1 MKQIKTLRLCIY
13 FSAIFALMWLILAD
27 VSIAK
32 PKDKKIT
39 QDAQVV
45 NLEKKV
51 SSIEQKL
58 SKTIQLVDS
67 LSRKLKTFDTS
78 DKPSNTIEK
87 QIAQMD
93 SSVKTL
99 EMITASLSQDVV
111 RLRRQIELNERRT
124 SYADSINFEILS
136 QLVMLENR
144 IVSLGSSLS
153 ETKSISS
160 VETASPALSSTGS
173 YRDRY
178 RQALTFYQN
187 AQNQESIELFRQLL
201 SEDKKNELADNAQYW
216 IGECYYSMK
225 QYRRA
230 IVEFE
235 KVFAFKNTN
244 KDDDAQFK
252 LGLCYAALGEREK
265 AIDELQRLID
275 YYPQSEYVENAKQFV
290 KRDYD

>member
-1 MKQIKTLRLCIY
+1 MKQIKTLRQCIY
-13 FSAIFALMWLILAD
+13 FSAIFALTWLILAD
-27 VSIAK
+27 VSVAK
-32 PKDKKIT
+32 PKDKIIT
-39 QDAQVV
+39 QDVQVV

-51 SSIEQKL
+51 NSIEQKL
-58 SKTIQLVDS
+58 SKTIRLVNS
-67 LSRKLKTFDTS
+67 LSRKIKTLDTS
-78 DKPSNTIEK
+78 DKPSNTFGA

-160 VETASPALSSTGS
+160 VETASPAFSSTGS

-187 AQNQESIELFRQLL
+187 AQNKESIELFRQLL

-265 AIDELQRLID
+265 AIDEFQRLID
-275 YYPQSEYVENAKQFV
+275 YYPQSEYVKNAKQFV

>member
-58 SKTIQLVDS
+58 SKTIQLVNS

>member
-39 QDAQVV
+39 QDAQVI

>member
-1 MKQIKTLRLCIY
+1 MKQIKTLRPWIY
-13 FSAIFALMWLILAD
+13 FSAIFTLTWLILAD
-27 VSIAK
+27 VSMAK
-32 PKDKKIT
+32 PKDKNIT

-51 SSIEQKL
+51 SSIEKKL
-58 SKTIQLVDS
+58 SKTIRLVNN
-67 LSRKLKTFDTS
+67 LSRKIKTLDTL
-78 DKPSNTIEK
+78 DKPSNTIGK

-160 VETASPALSSTGS
+160 VETGSPALSSTGS

-178 RQALTFYQN
+178 RRALTFHQN
-187 AQNQESIELFRQLL
+187 TQNEKSIELFRQLL
-201 SEDKKNELADNAQYW
+201 SEDKYHELADNAQYW

-265 AIDELQRLID
+265 AIDEFQRLID
-275 YYPQSEYVENAKQFV
+275 YYPQSEYVKNAKQFV

>member
-1 MKQIKTLRLCIY
+1 MKQIKTLRPCIY
-13 FSAIFALMWLILAD
+13 FSAMFAFMWLILAD
-27 VSIAK
+27 VSVAK
-32 PKDKKIT
+32 PKDKNIT

-51 SSIEQKL
+51 SSIEKKLGKTIRLVNSL
-58 SKTIQLVDS
+58 SKKIK
-67 LSRKLKTFDTS
+67 KLDIS
-78 DKPSNTIEK
+78 GKPSNTFGK

-93 SSVKTL
+93 SSVKAF

-160 VETASPALSSTGS
+160 VETGSPALSSTGS

-178 RQALTFYQN
+178 RRALTFHQN
-187 AQNQESIELFRQLL
+187 TQNEKSIELFRQLL
-201 SEDKKNELADNAQYW
+201 SEDKYHELADNAQYW

-265 AIDELQRLID
+265 AIDEFQRLID
-275 YYPQSEYVENAKQFV
+275 YYPQSEYVKNAKQFV

>member
-1 MKQIKTLRLCIY
+1 MKQIKTLRPCIY
-13 FSAIFALMWLILAD
+13 FSAIFALTWLILAD
-27 VSIAK
+27 VSMAK
-32 PKDKKIT
+32 PKDKNIT

-51 SSIEQKL
+51 SSIEKKL
-58 SKTIQLVDS
+58 SKTIRLVNS
-67 LSRKLKTFDTS
+67 LSRKIKKLDAS
-78 DKPSNTIEK
+78 DKPSNTVGK

-93 SSVKTL
+93 SSVKAL

-160 VETASPALSSTGS
+160 VETGSPALSSTGS

-178 RQALTFYQN
+178 RRALTFHQN
-187 AQNQESIELFRQLL
+187 IKNEKSIELFRQLL
-201 SEDKKNELADNAQYW
+201 SEDKYHDLADNAQYW

-244 KDDDAQFK
+244 KDDAAQFK

-265 AIDELQRLID
+265 AIDEFQRLID
-275 YYPQSEYVENAKQFV
+275 YYPQSEYVKKAKPFV

>member
-1 MKQIKTLRLCIY
+1 MKQIKTLRQSIY
-13 FSAIFALMWLILAD
+13 FSAIFALTWLILAD
-27 VSIAK
+27 VSMAK
-32 PKDKKIT
+32 PKDKNIN

-58 SKTIQLVDS
+58 SKTIRFVNS
-67 LSRKLKTFDTS
+67 LSKKIEKLDTS
-78 DKPSNTIEK
+78 DKPLNTIEK

-93 SSVKTL
+93 SSFRAL

-111 RLRRQIELNERRT
+111 KLRRQIELNERRT

-160 VETASPALSSTGS
+160 LETGSPALSSTGS

-178 RQALTFYQN
+178 RRALTLHQN
-187 AQNQESIELFRQLL
+187 AQNEESIELFRQLL
-201 SEDKKNELADNAQYW
+201 AEDKDHELADNAQYW

-265 AIDELQRLID
+265 AIDEFQKLLD